1 MNDVNQPIEKIIL
14 NRKSKLKKLEALNID
29 SYPNKFDYTHKTCD
43 VNRDFSKLNPGDK
56 SEENISVCG
65 RLISRREMGKSTF
78 GHIFDSTG
86 KLQIYLRQNVV
97 GENSFKTFIDMVD
110 IGDFIGV
117 EGTPF
122 KTKTGEL
129 TVNAVRWCLL
139 SKSLRPLPEKWH
151 GLQDVETRYR
161 QRYLDL
167 IANENTRKIFYTR
180 AKIITLIRQFL
191 DKNNFLELETPVIQS
206 MPGGALAKPFKT
218 YHNAYRMDLFLRIAP
233 ELPLKIS
240 TIGGFD
246 RIYELGRNFRNEGID
261 RLHSPEFTMLEVY
274 QTYADYN
281 DMLKLCKEIISF
293 VIKELGLQE
302 EIEYG
307 SHKLNLSEYKVISL
321 EELFRKMLGLDLK
334 ETLEKNE
341 IRKVAK
347 KLNIEV
353 SNDSSDKKVFDS
365 IFESRIQCELKN
377 PTFVIDYPVIFCPLA
392 KRKKDNPFYA
402 ERFEL
407 FIGGEEIANAY
418 SELND
423 PEEQRKRFLAQ
434 GEKHDD
440 GENIHPFNEDFITA
454 LEYGMPPCGGLG
466 IGIDRLTMFLTNS
479 ASIREVI
486 LFPLL
491 KPEKT

>member
-1 MNDVNQPIEKIIL
+1 MAQEQRTLKEIMA
-14 NRKSKLKKLEALNID
+14 NRQTKLQELRAAGYEPFPYRYEI
-29 SYPNKFDYTHKTCD
+29 SYHATQITSLDD
-43 VNRDFSKLNPGDK
+43 ADFP
-56 SEENISVCG
+56 EVAAVAG
-65 RLISRREMGKSTF
+65 RVVSIRRMGKASF
-78 GHIFDSTG
+78 VHIQDETG

-321 EELFRKMLGLDLK
+321 EELFRKMLGLGLK